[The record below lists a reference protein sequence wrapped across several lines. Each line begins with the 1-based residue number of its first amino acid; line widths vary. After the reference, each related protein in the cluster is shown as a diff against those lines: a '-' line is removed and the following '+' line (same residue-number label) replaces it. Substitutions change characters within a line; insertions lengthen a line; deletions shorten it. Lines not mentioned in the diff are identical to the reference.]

1 VNDLS
6 HYVVEHLRSGDK
18 DVSFGPIYTF
28 HNVSF
33 NTICDFL
40 FIVRCFLFFVLS
52 NNIKKMY
59 QEIDN
64 GSKMADRAH
73 SENIEFVLRVQK
85 SHFSVNLEAELFVK
99 SEDKGPMFMGF
110 FVF

>member
-1 VNDLS
+1 
-6 HYVVEHLRSGDK
+6 
-18 DVSFGPIYTF
+18 
-28 HNVSF
+28 
-33 NTICDFL
+33 
-40 FIVRCFLFFVLS
+40 
-52 NNIKKMY
+52 MY

-64 GSKMADRAH
+64 RSKMADRAH

-99 SEDKGPMFMGF
+99 SEDKGPMLMGF

>member
-1 VNDLS
+1 
-6 HYVVEHLRSGDK
+6 
-18 DVSFGPIYTF
+18 
-28 HNVSF
+28 
-33 NTICDFL
+33 
-40 FIVRCFLFFVLS
+40 
-52 NNIKKMY
+52 MY